1 MNQGAAAMQKW
12 YQIFPRNTGLSLY
25 IWLAFVILPFYFIF
39 RYPTTGHIISG
50 SLLVAVF
57 FLCFRLTYAGR
68 GWQLYTGTSIQ
79 IAVSTVMTIYF
90 HYPYFSFFLAVFI
103 GNTRSWG
110 GFLSLYI
117 VHLVCTIGAVYAAIA
132 LGNTYFISQ
141 APFILVCMIGVAV
154 LPFNRYNSLK
164 QVKLQGQL
172 EDANRRIADLL
183 VHEERQRIAL
193 DLHDTLGQQL
203 SLIRL
208 KSDLAGKLL
217 DKDPV
222 RARSEMSDVHQTA
235 RIALQEVREMV
246 SHMRGARLEDEI
258 QRIRQILNA
267 AEIRFEVEGDARLSH
282 TSRLTEN
289 VLSMCI
295 KEAVTNVVKHSS
307 AAACSLS
314 IEQLPELLIVKVKD
328 DGTGIKNLRKLER
341 GNGLQGMKERLE
353 FINGSLEISGER
365 GMELTMTVPHN
376 VSRTEEEAEG

>member
-1 MNQGAAAMQKW
+1 MQKW
-12 YQIFPRNTGLSLY
+12 YRIFPRSSGFSLY
-25 IWLAFVILPFYFIF
+25 VWLAFIILPFYFIF
-39 RYPTTGHIISG
+39 RFPETRHMLFGG
-50 SLLVAVF
+50 FLVALF
-57 FLCFRLTYAGR
+57 FLCFRLTSSDR
-68 GWQLYTGTSIQ
+68 GWRLYTGISIQ
-79 IAVSTVMTIYF
+79 MAVSAAMTIYF

-103 GNTRSWG
+103 GNTRSWA

-117 VHLVCTIGAVYAAIA
+117 VHLVVTLGAVYTGFAI
-132 LGNTYFISQ
+132 GNEFFISQ
-141 APFILVCMIGVAV
+141 WPFVLVCLIGVAV
-154 LPFNRYNSLK
+154 LPFNRYNTLK

-217 DKDPV
+217 DKDPE
-222 RARSEMSDVHQTA
+222 RARGEMADVHQTA

-258 QRIRQILNA
+258 QRIRQILGA
-267 AEIRFEVEGDARLSH
+267 AEISFEMEGDPRLAH

-295 KEAVTNVVKHSS
+295 KEAVTNVVKHSH
-307 AAACSLS
+307 AASCSLS
-314 IEQLPELLIVKVKD
+314 ITQLPELLIVKVKD
-328 DGTGIKNLRKLER
+328 DGNGIRNVRKLER

-353 FINGSLEISGER
+353 FLNGTLEISGAPGTEI
-365 GMELTMTVPHN
+365 TMTVPHN
-376 VSRTEEEAEG
+376 VSRVEKEVEA